1 MEISNN
7 TQTLPSYDNKIK
19 GKQDKSEQ
27 LDFSAKIS
35 IDADIY
41 LKSQNGNQTT
51 EFKAE
56 FDYDLSWTASAQRPI
71 GLEADS
77 SSKALENKQIIEE
90 EEELPRI
97 DFSKQLDEFQAEI
110 RKNLLDSIMESLD
123 PNTKSMLRAQFD
135 SEHVIYDVEEGT
147 EAAEVPE
154 YWNSENTSQRIVD
167 FAMSFADEN
176 SSPEFLEE
184 LRGAVMEGFAQAK
197 EILGEIPGE
206 SGKLF
211 NDTYESA
218 MAKFDELMDQDT
230 EKEASPLDQLAQMSL
245 NQAKAQQNY
254 QSTPATSAPSSQ
266 LELVA

>member
-1 MEISNN
+1 MEISNS
-7 TQTLPSYDNKIK
+7 TQALPKFENKIQN
-19 GKQDKSEQ
+19 KQRDTEQ
-27 LDFSAKIS
+27 VDFSARIS

-41 LKSQNGNQTT
+41 MKSQSGNQTS
-51 EFKAE
+51 EIKAE
-56 FDYDLSWTASAQRPI
+56 FDYDLSWTSTSQKPV
-71 GLEADS
+71 GLEVDKEEDEL
-77 SSKALENKQIIEE
+77 SKIG
-90 EEELPRI
+90 I

-110 RKNLLDSIMESLD
+110 RKNLLDSIMETLD
-123 PNTKSMLRAQFD
+123 PNTKSMLKAQFD
-135 SEHVIYDVEEGT
+135 SEHVIYDVEEGV

-211 NDTYESA
+211 NNTYESA
-218 MAKFDELMDQDT
+218 MAKFDELMNQDT
-230 EKEASPLDQLAQMSL
+230 ENEASPIDQLAQMSL